1 MFSVIEVSVAHSSM
15 CPQDQ
20 GANGKILNYTGKMW
34 KGFKASE
41 LRSGESL
48 RGNSDSCREME
59 KILFLISPRWP
70 ASSTNSLT
78 VANSPLYRR
87 EKLGDDSLYNRD
99 LSLGTRLLRAL

>member
-1 MFSVIEVSVAHSSM
+1 MFSVTEVIVAHLSI

-20 GANGKILNYTGKMW
+20 GANGKILNYTGKMG

-48 RGNSDSCREME
+48 RGNSDSYREMG

-87 EKLGDDSLYNRD
+87 EKWGDDSLYNIN
-99 LSLGTRLLRAL
+99 LSLGTRRLSPL